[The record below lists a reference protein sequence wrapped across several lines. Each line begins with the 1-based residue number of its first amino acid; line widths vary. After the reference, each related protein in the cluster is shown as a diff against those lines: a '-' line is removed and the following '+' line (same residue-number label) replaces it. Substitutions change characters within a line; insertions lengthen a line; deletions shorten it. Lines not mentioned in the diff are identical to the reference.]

1 MPATEAWCF
10 VFPARGRGCGSQRPT
25 CLLNSCPFRKHRNSR
40 PPICVSG
47 PFHLRKLV
55 VAPGN
60 RNWSR
65 GGRDIDPLS
74 KSIILHIHL
83 LYIFVVFLDAVCY
96 YIHIAHTNLLLLI
109 LGSSLRANIP
119 DNEPQLKMDLLR
131 IPGKES
137 PFCVSSAAQKGVFLL

>member
-1 MPATEAWCF
+1 M
-10 VFPARGRGCGSQRPT
+10 
-25 CLLNSCPFRKHRNSR
+25 
-40 PPICVSG
+40 
-47 PFHLRKLV
+47 
-55 VAPGN
+55 APGN

-65 GGRDIDPLS
+65 DGRDIDPLP

-83 LYIFVVFLDAVCY
+83 LYFLVVFSITVCY
-96 YIHIAHTNLLLLI
+96 YNHIVITVLLTLI

>member
-1 MPATEAWCF
+1 MSQILVPPST
-10 VFPARGRGCGSQRPT
+10 PGRGLSTQLAYKSSCLFQKRGS
-25 CLLNSCPFRKHRNSR
+25 LR
-40 PPICVSG
+40 PPICVSD
-47 PFHLRKLV
+47 PFHLQKLV

-65 GGRDIDPLS
+65 DGRDIDPLS

-83 LYIFVVFLDAVCY
+83 LYFLVVFSITVCY
-96 YIHIAHTNLLLLI
+96 YNHIVITVLLTLI

-119 DNEPQLKMDLLR
+119 DTEPQLKMDLLR